1 MMKRIVFAAAAFFPI
16 ASGAFAFTLLSEN
29 ASPITQITQGHG
41 SPGDSATSQSDPN
54 VTFRV
59 LDNGWVERTN
69 SRYGSRS
76 IIDPRAEYL
85 RNSKTR

>member
-1 MMKRIVFAAAAFFPI
+1 VFAAAAFFPI

-29 ASPITQITQGHG
+29 ASPIARITQGHG
-41 SPGDSATSQSDPN
+41 SPGESATSQSDPN

-69 SRYGSRS
+69 SRYGLRS